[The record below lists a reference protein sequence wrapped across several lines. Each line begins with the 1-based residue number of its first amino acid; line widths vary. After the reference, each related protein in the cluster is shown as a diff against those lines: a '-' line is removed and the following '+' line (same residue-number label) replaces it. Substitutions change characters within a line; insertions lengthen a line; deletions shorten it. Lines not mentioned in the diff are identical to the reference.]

1 MTLLPTRRRPATNPL
16 SRPLARRYSCP
27 MKHHALPMS
36 ATPRRDATPLSASVT
51 DAECDPQEVNFHEV
65 IQLPYPE
72 PLRPATRLFPETNL
86 TQLRLFRN
94 NSLGPATTGGNC
106 LKTIHPCPA
115 TTGSNCLRTIH
126 PCQCPRHAGALA
138 AAMVI
143 PVSAGLP
150 SQSCGRCART
160 AFRLVVHP
168 HVATPCQYA
177 RERCPAMDT
186 VVPFYRYPAL
196 AFYGTIVLEANQWL
210 FRSFAHD

>member
-1 MTLLPTRRRPATNPL
+1 
-16 SRPLARRYSCP
+16 
-27 MKHHALPMS
+27 MS
-36 ATPRRDATPLSASVT
+36 ATPRRNATPLSARVT
-51 DAECDPQEVNFHEV
+51 DAECDPQEENFPET

-126 PCQCPRHAGALA
+126 PCPCPRHAGALA

-150 SQSCGRCART
+150 SQSYRRCPGT
-160 AFRLVVHP
+160 AFRLVVPP
-168 HVATPCQYA
+168 HVATPSQYA

-186 VVPFYRYPAL
+186 VIPCSRYPTL
-196 AFYGTIVLEANQWL
+196 VFSGTIVFEANQWL
-210 FRSFAHD
+210 LRSFAYD